1 MGLEVKTDRE
11 YIQNTIIPYL
21 QQMMVADWDNF
32 EDPRLS
38 AEDMYTKVL
47 EYLNPPNRG
56 CEARPVPLG
65 RGCKKFSW
73 NSSRIPL
80 DNADKYDIL
89 VEKEDEYGCCVQ

>member
-1 MGLEVKTDRE
+1 MGLEVNNDRE

-47 EYLNPPNRG
+47 EYLNPP
-56 CEARPVPLG
+56 E
-65 RGCKKFSW
+65 
-73 NSSRIPL
+73 
-80 DNADKYDIL
+80 
-89 VEKEDEYGCCVQ
+89 